1 MLKNLKQKHN
11 KIECFWKNLPKTKN
25 QSDFHVLWKLGFLFG
40 RTSIKMWMIFMI
52 LRSQDPWKNLKKNA
66 INFHILKS
74 PVSLKKPQNKFKII
88 FYKLVAHQ
96 IFLNKE
102 PQAFSD
108 VKSGVR
114 AKLNKNEI
122 TTPKHEMKI
131 GILLG

>member
-1 MLKNLKQKHN
+1 
-11 KIECFWKNLPKTKN
+11 
-25 QSDFHVLWKLGFLFG
+25 
-40 RTSIKMWMIFMI
+40 
-52 LRSQDPWKNLKKNA
+52 
-66 INFHILKS
+66 LKS